1 MNRVK
6 AFILTV
12 LLLLG
17 LWLLLTSPPSVVELV
32 AGAVVAVVIATMP
45 TGANRLLQDV
55 RVTPRAVAGA
65 IVYLFVFLFEL
76 VKANLDVAFRVLAP
90 SLPIRPGIVRINTH
104 LTTPLAR
111 MLLASSITLTPG
123 TITVETRGSEFFIH
137 WIAVRDE
144 DPEGAT
150 RAIASKFERYL
161 EVFLG

>member
-1 MNRVK
+1 MNKVK

-17 LWLLLTSPPSVVELV
+17 LWLLLTAPVSVVELI
-32 AGAVVAVVIATMP
+32 AGAVVAVVIATLP
-45 TGANRLLQDV
+45 TGANRLLHDV
-55 RVTPRAVAGA
+55 RVTPRAVFGA
-65 IVYLFVFLFEL
+65 IVYLFVFLYEL
-76 VKANLDVAFRVLAP
+76 VKANLDVAGRVLAP

-104 LTTPLAR
+104 LTSPLAR

-137 WIAVRDE
+137 WITVRED

-150 RAIASKFERYL
+150 KAIAAKFERYL